1 VSFGQPEKLTDQH
14 DVSAFECGNHDL
26 NRFLKKH
33 AYINQLS
40 GNSTTYV
47 SCQNN
52 MVAGFYS
59 ITLSSISHNRAPKKI
74 TENQPRYPIPVIL
87 LARLAVDLQHQGK
100 GLGKG
105 LLKDAMLRAV
115 MVADIAGCRAFLV
128 HAKDEQARKWYMQFG
143 LEPSPTDPLHLMI
156 TLQNLIHNATR
167 STEH

>member
-1 VSFGQPEKLTDQH
+1 VRFTAPEKLSDQH
-14 DVSAFECGNHDL
+14 AIIEFNCGNHDL

-47 SCQNN
+47 SCHNSK
-52 MVAGFYS
+52 VTGFYT
-59 ITLSSISHNRAPKKI
+59 ITLASVSHKQAPQNVS
-74 TENQPRYPIPVIL
+74 EDQPRYPIPVIL
-87 LARLAVDLQHQGK
+87 LARLAVDLQYQKK

-105 LLKDAMLRAV
+105 LLKDAMLRAI

-128 HAKDEQARKWYMQFG
+128 HAKDDLAREWYQQFG

-156 TLQNLIHNATR
+156 SLNHLKKYL
-167 STEH
+167 

>member
-1 VSFGQPEKLTDQH
+1 VSFRQPEKLDDQH
-14 DVSAFECGNHDL
+14 AVSTFDCGNHDL

-40 GNSTTYV
+40 GNSTTYI
-47 SCQNN
+47 SCHGNR
-52 MVAGFYS
+52 VAGFYT
-59 ITLSSISHNRAPKKI
+59 ITLSSISHKQAAKRI
-74 TENQPRYPIPVIL
+74 SENQPRYPIPVIL
-87 LARLAVDLQHQGK
+87 LARLAVDLQYQGK

-128 HAKDEQARKWYMQFG
+128 HAKDDQARKWYVQFG

-156 TLQNLIHNATR
+156 TLKDLIHNIAR
-167 STEH
+167 

>member
-1 VSFGQPEKLTDQH
+1 MRFTAPEKLSDQH
-14 DVSAFECGNHDL
+14 AITEFDCGNHDL

-47 SCQNN
+47 SCHDSK
-52 MVAGFYS
+52 VTGFYT
-59 ITLSSISHNRAPKKI
+59 ITLASISHKQVPQKVS
-74 TENQPRYPIPVIL
+74 EGQPRYPIPVIL
-87 LARLAVDLQHQGK
+87 LARLAVDLEYQEK

-105 LLKDAMLRAV
+105 LLKDAILRAI

-128 HAKDEQARKWYMQFG
+128 HAKDDLAREWYQQFG

-156 TLQNLIHNATR
+156 SLNNLKNYL
-167 STEH
+167 